1 MTHVKRRKLWQT
13 RVSDY
18 LSSEMTVA
26 DWCKHNGFRPGQLRY
41 WLRQARETGY
51 TDDGTSRCSEVSQ
64 PWACVELAD
73 DDCAD
78 AASVPVMST
87 DRKQMAESGVS
98 VRVGAATIDVR
109 RGFDAVLLSEVL
121 RVVVATC

>member
-1 MTHVKRRKLWQT
+1 MTHAKRRKLWQT

-18 LSSEMTVA
+18 LSSEMTVS
-26 DWCKHNGFRPGQLRY
+26 DWCEHNGFRVGQLRY

-51 TDDGTSRCSEVSQ
+51 TDGSQ
-64 PWACVELAD
+64 SWVCVELAD

-78 AASVPVMST
+78 AASVPVVST
-87 DRKQMAESGVS
+87 DREQATESGVS
-98 VRVGAATIDVR
+98 VRVGVATIDVR
-109 RGFDAVLLSEVL
+109 RGFDTVLLSEVL

>member
-1 MTHVKRRKLWQT
+1 MTHAKRRKLWQT

-18 LSSEMTVA
+18 LSSEMTVV
-26 DWCKHNGFRPGQLRY
+26 DWCEHNGFGVGQLRY

-51 TDDGTSRCSEVSQ
+51 TDDGTSRCSQPSQ
-64 PWACVELAD
+64 PWACVELAY

-78 AASVPVMST
+78 AASVPVVSA
-87 DRKQMAESGVS
+87 DREQVAESGVS
-98 VRVGAATIDVR
+98 VRVGVATIEVR
-109 RGFDAVLLSEVL
+109 RGFDSTLLSEVL